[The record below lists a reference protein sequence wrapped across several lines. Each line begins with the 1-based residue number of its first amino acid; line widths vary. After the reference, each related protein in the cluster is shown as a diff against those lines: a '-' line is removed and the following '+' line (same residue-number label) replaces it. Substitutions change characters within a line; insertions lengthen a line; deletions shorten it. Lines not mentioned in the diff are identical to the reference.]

1 MIKFIYFM
9 IFLLFLT
16 SCDNDKVSSIEK
28 IVDNGNYSFQ
38 IGYAGCFGEGTEKVD
53 VKKRGESYQATYTY
67 LDYSKPDGPH
77 EKTKL
82 IPWGREKDRQIKE
95 IFLTGINLKDTLLH
109 CTLLTSY
116 RLNNFP
122 NDVSFEDPS
131 CTMTEK
137 IESLLR

>member
-1 MIKFIYFM
+1 M

-38 IGYAGCFGEGTEKVD
+38 IGYAGCFREGTEKVD

-109 CTLLTSY
+109 CTLSTSY

-122 NDVSFEDPS
+122 NDVTFEDPS